1 MGGRY
6 NSCRTVRQ
14 LVAGLVVYVCL
25 TSAFRFGAH
34 CLRMAPNLSSPS
46 IMLKGRNSR
55 GEPVSRGAG
64 CPRTLSVA
72 ALSRFSRASSP
83 VRACSPRKVLID
95 DFREAYW
102 WLRDNTPEDARVMA
116 WWDYGYQISGI
127 ANRTTIADGNTWNH
141 EHIALLG
148 KCLVSPLP
156 EAHSIAKHLADYVL
170 VWSTRFGGMQVRPT
184 TLRNG
189 FLLHFVDGLFVPSRG
204 TLRHRTAQPLT
215 LVSRVCCGA
224 GRRHG

>member
-1 MGGRY
+1 MLPTGVL
-6 NSCRTVRQ
+6 SC
-14 LVAGLVVYVCL
+14 
-25 TSAFRFGAH
+25 
-34 CLRMAPNLSSPS
+34 
-46 IMLKGRNSR
+46 
-55 GEPVSRGAG
+55 
-64 CPRTLSVA
+64 
-72 ALSRFSRASSP
+72 
-83 VRACSPRKVLID
+83 ACYPFKVMID

-156 EAHSIAKHLADYVL
+156 EAHGIAKHLADYVL

-184 TLRNG
+184 TLWFG
-189 FLLHFVDGLFVPSRG
+189 FFLLPVGGLSVPSRDI
-204 TLRHRTAQPLT
+204 LRPRTAPTSHPRAACVLRCRAT
-215 LVSRVCCGA
+215 TRPKARTWRASAARSTRTSGPATSSCPRPGP
-224 GRRHG
+224 RP